1 MVSRNEERA
10 VRDMG
15 RTALEKAA
23 KAALDTVPPGIS
35 RRFATVT
42 KLYGNGTCDVD
53 MGSATSP
60 QPMLGL
66 RMTAG
71 CMGVSVGARVIVD
84 TVSHVSL
91 VTGVLANDN
100 LPYVRDVVR
109 SYVTSVVVKSSGQY
123 LTVMSNAQVIA
134 LTGTQFDP
142 NRDFCALYNGDLRQG
157 DYALLPMVSPDT
169 CNIDARVISP
179 TGGSVGNVT
188 LRVGVLLCFARR

>member
-60 QPMLGL
+60 QPLLGL

-100 LPYVRDVVR
+100 LPYVHSFIGSKVVNVSNSDFVYLLQDAEIR
-109 SYVTSVVVKSSGQY
+109 SLVGAPQSGDMVVSVSATNGDW
-123 LTVMSNAQVIA
+123 NAQNCHI
-134 LTGTQFDP
+134 TGTAMQNGVCIAFFDSF
-142 NRDFCALYNGDLRQG
+142 R
-157 DYALLPMVSPDT
+157 
-169 CNIDARVISP
+169 
-179 TGGSVGNVT
+179 TGA
-188 LRVGVLLCFARR
+188 LRVNFTLSAAW